1 MKEFFYPKTV
11 AVIGVSESPD
21 NMGRNIVSNLIEF
34 NFDGIIYEVGLRGG
48 VLFGRRIYHSVSDI
62 PDQID
67 LAVIL
72 TPAKTVPDILTE
84 CGQKGIKHVVIESA
98 GFGEFGPEGV
108 KIEEKLLEIAKK
120 YSIQFI
126 GPNCIGIMNMKNGLV
141 LPFVNLKNIF
151 RKGGISIITQS
162 GGVGISYLNVLA
174 SENLGLAKF
183 MSIGNKLAIDEND
196 LLEYLIEDPETEI
209 ICVYLEGIS
218 DGQRLMEIARRS
230 PKPILLHKSNI
241 GKEAKAIAQSH
252 TASLS
257 SDDAVVSAALR
268 QAGIARFKDHE
279 TLINYLKILPLPR
292 LAGSRLAIISRSGG
306 HAVIAADAAEEAGF
320 TLAPFDPK
328 FVKDVEKHF
337 RAKVIKLTNPLDLG
351 DLFDYQL
358 YIKIVGQTISQPDVD
373 GVVFLH
379 TYFSTTE
386 GEASRALFTELERI
400 SFERNKPIVVCVATD
415 EEELYRLRQKLPQP
429 VFTSP
434 SDVIYALAL
443 ARDFHHSAGSSAAS
457 LPKYKTD
464 KKKAEAIIDKCL
476 KEKRDPLL
484 GEALDILSAYGMP
497 VIKSVCV
504 EGEDAAVKGAQ
515 DLGYPVAMKIVSPT
529 ISHKTDLGGVQLN
542 IRNEDALRHAF
553 RDMVENIKKRIPDAP
568 IEGVIVQPMIQGG
581 RELIIGA
588 KKDLNFGP
596 TVMVGLGGIFVEVF
610 RDTALRVVPFA
621 PEETE
626 AMFAELKGYPI
637 LKGTRG
643 EKGYDLD
650 TAKEVVGRLS
660 LLISDFP
667 QISEIDLNPFRVM
680 PHGEGGFCL
689 DARIILASF

>member
-11 AVIGVSESPD
+11 AVIGVSESPE
-21 NMGRNIVSNLIEF
+21 NLGRNIVSNLIEF
-34 NFDGIIYEVGLRGG
+34 NFGGIIYEVGLRGG
-48 VLFGRRIYHSVSDI
+48 VLFGRRIYRSVSDI

-98 GFGEFGPEGV
+98 GFREFGPEGV
-108 KIEEKLLEIAKK
+108 EIERRLLEIAKK
-120 YSIQFI
+120 YSIKFI

-141 LPFVNLKNIF
+141 IPFTSLKNVF
-151 RKGGISIITQS
+151 REGGISIVTQS

-183 MSIGNKLAIDEND
+183 VSIGNKLSINEND
-196 LLEYLIEDPETEI
+196 LLEYLIDDPETQI

-218 DGQRLMEIARRS
+218 DGRRLMEIARRS

-279 TLINYLKILPLPR
+279 TLMNYLKILPLPR
-292 LAGSRLAIISRSGG
+292 LKGSRLAIISRSGG

-320 TLAPFDPK
+320 TLAPFNED
-328 FVKDVEKHF
+328 FIREVEKHF

-358 YIKIVGQTISQPDVD
+358 YIKIVEQTVSQPDVD

-400 SFERNKPIVVCVATD
+400 SFASNKPIAICVATD

-434 SDVIYALAL
+434 SDAIYALAL
-443 ARDFHHSAGSSAAS
+443 ARDFQHGVKRTEPV

-464 KKKAEAIIDKCL
+464 KGRAEKIINACL

-484 GEALDILSAYGMP
+484 GESFEILSAYGIP

-504 EGEDAAVKGAQ
+504 EDENAAVREAK
-515 DLGYPVAMKIVSPT
+515 LSGYPVAMKIVSPT

-553 RDMVENIKKRIPDAP
+553 RDMIANIKKRVPGAP

-588 KKDLNFGP
+588 KKDPNFGP
-596 TVMVGLGGIFVEVF
+596 AVMVGLGGIFVEIF
-610 RDTALRVVPFA
+610 RDTSLRIVPFA
-621 PEETE
+621 PEETD

-637 LKGTRG
+637 LKGARG
-643 EKGYDLD
+643 EKGYDLE

-680 PHGEGGFCL
+680 PVGEGGFCL
-689 DARIILASF
+689 DARMILAK